1 MSPKSSRWFQNVK
14 SGQPFDAGRQST
26 DYSLQIEVGISNFNK
41 PQPVVNAT
49 SPQDRTI
56 QLRKVLEGSDPRS
69 PRDGA
74 PTQVVLPYFRARKIA
89 IMTLRSEGAAFARS
103 AMPAARVIG
112 RCPMSRP

>member
-1 MSPKSSRWFQNVK
+1 MWASRAGSTAPSCMSCHGTAEIPAGVMVPPGGQDPSRWFQNIK

-41 PQPVVNAT
+41 HLPVVNAA

-56 QLRKVLEGSDPRS
+56 ELRKVLEGSDPRS

-74 PTQVVLPYFRARKIA
+74 PTH
-89 IMTLRSEGAAFARS
+89 
-103 AMPAARVIG
+103 
-112 RCPMSRP
+112 